1 MLGESLTHC
10 VSGARKTV
18 HERVN
23 GTKETSGACIPN
35 MFIPVRGSF
44 LSSRRPLLFRETSRA
59 SRYCSLVSGV
69 GIVKSASIA
78 FSDCS
83 TSMKLVVSTH
93 FTALSG
99 VLSV

>member
-44 LSSRRPLLFRETSRA
+44 LSSRRPLLFRNLESFAILLFGFR
-59 SRYCSLVSGV
+59 RGNRQKWQYCVQ
-69 GIVKSASIA
+69 
-78 FSDCS
+78 
-83 TSMKLVVSTH
+83 
-93 FTALSG
+93 
-99 VLSV
+99 